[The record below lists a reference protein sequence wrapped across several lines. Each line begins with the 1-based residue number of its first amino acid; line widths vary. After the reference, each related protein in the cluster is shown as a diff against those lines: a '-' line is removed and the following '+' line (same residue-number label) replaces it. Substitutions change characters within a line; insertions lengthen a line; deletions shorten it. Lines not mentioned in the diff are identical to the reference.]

1 MSRSFC
7 TLTSVI
13 ALALALSLVPQASAQ
28 ASNTWE
34 VIGLPITGTTSSES
48 GTSVAT
54 SSDGS
59 IVAIGAP
66 EMLLD
71 TRGRV
76 KIYQLSAGAWTQ
88 LGADIVGATDG
99 DYTGFS
105 VALSA
110 DGLTVAVG
118 SPRADPGTISNS
130 GVVRVYRL
138 QSGTWTQLG
147 ADIAGTSLSGQL
159 GYSVAISSSGNRV
172 AIGAPGASTK
182 GAVSVFDF
190 TSGTNSWGQVGATLD
205 AEASFDDFGTSVAL
219 SDDGVWLAASA
230 PKNDVDGAAANAGH
244 ARVFELVSTTWT
256 QRGADIDGEVAG
268 DLSGQSLA
276 LSANG
281 QRLVIGSHRNDSG
294 GVNAGR
300 ARVFDLTAGSWQL
313 VGQALNGSAAG
324 DDFGWAVDI
333 NSAGDQIA
341 VGARNSD
348 VPASEAGSVTAFTLV
363 SGTWTQRGQVV
374 TGTAASEQAGY
385 ALALSSTG
393 DRIVIGSPGRAL
405 PSVSTGEVRIF
416 GFTATSPATVE
427 PGPGRPGIYMHIAGP
442 VGRAVED
449 SPIYVGSD
457 RVAKSSDY
465 TLMLRRVGGLFVTL
479 AAGQVDARGNAEM
492 RITLPTLAP
501 GDYMVTFR
509 GTHANGTGLKLTNY
523 ITVGPGGTY
532 LVIEENRPGTW

>member
-1 MSRSFC
+1 MSRSFR
-7 TLTSVI
+7 TLTSAI
-13 ALALALSLVPQASAQ
+13 AVAFALSLVSPPTTAHAT
-28 ASNTWE
+28 NTWDAL
-34 VIGLPITGTTSSES
+34 GLPITGTTSSES

-54 SSDGS
+54 SADGS

-66 EMLLD
+66 AEASVGL
-71 TRGRV
+71 GRV

-88 LGADIVGATDG
+88 LGADIVGATNG
-99 DYTGFS
+99 DRTGWS
-105 VALSA
+105 VALSS
-110 DGLTVAVG
+110 DGLTAAVG
-118 SPRADPGTISNS
+118 SPRVNPGGAHNA
-130 GVVRVYRL
+130 GAVRVYRF
-138 QSGTWTQLG
+138 QSGGWAQIG
-147 ADIAGTSLSGQL
+147 ADLVGTSVSEYVGTSVSLS
-159 GYSVAISSSGNRV
+159 ASGNRV
-172 AIGAPGASTK
+172 AIGAPGAAAK
-182 GAVSVFDF
+182 GAVSVFDY
-190 TSGTNSWGQVGATLD
+190 TAGSWGQVGSTLD
-205 AEASFDDFGTSVAL
+205 AEAAFDEFGTSVSL
-219 SDDGVWLAASA
+219 SDDGVWLAVGA
-230 PKNDVDGAAANAGH
+230 PKNDASSAANAGH

-256 QRGADIDGEVAG
+256 QRGGDIDGEVAG

-276 LSANG
+276 LSADG
-281 QRLVIGSHRNDSG
+281 QRLAIGSHRNDSG
-294 GVNAGR
+294 GIDAGR
-300 ARVFDLTAGSWQL
+300 VRVFDLAAGSWQL
-313 VGQALNGSAAG
+313 MGQALNGSAAG
-324 DDFGWAVDI
+324 DDFGWALDI
-333 NSAGDQIA
+333 TAAGDQIA

-348 VPASEAGSVTAFTLV
+348 VPAGEAGSVTAFTLV
-363 SGTWTQRGQVV
+363 SGAWTQRGQ
-374 TGTAASEQAGY
+374 TIPGTAASEQAGY

-416 GFTATSPATVE
+416 GFTATTSATVE

-501 GDYMVTFR
+501 GEYMVTFR

-532 LVIEENRPGTW
+532 LVIEENQPGTW